1 MALSLEER
9 KRKLIE
15 DVCAS
20 CSGGDG
26 NGVGENVGGE
36 EGLPDTPDKLAQTLT
51 KIRKGKKKV
60 KKEEGDGT

>member
-26 NGVGENVGGE
+26 ADVGMNVGGE
-36 EGLPDTPDKLAQTLT
+36 EGLGDSPDKLADFLK
-51 KIRKGKKKV
+51 KIKNKKKD
-60 KKEEGDGT
+60 KKEKEDGA